1 MYATRYQTE
10 FSILEFCCN
19 KVFLSIK
26 IDEEPEEEP
35 EEEDKDIE
43 EDDSNENDA
52 IDDEADKDKDDD
64 DEVFKQIPLLQHRLI
79 AEQIFLDCLYTHFCF
94 ICPFNQWFTH

>member
-1 MYATRYQTE
+1 M
-10 FSILEFCCN
+10 
-19 KVFLSIK
+19 FLSFK

-52 IDDEADKDKDDD
+52 IDDEGDKDKDD
-64 DEVFKQIPLLQHRLI
+64 DEVFKQIPLLQQRLI
-79 AEQIFLDCLYTHFCF
+79 AEQIFLNFCTHISVLFF
-94 ICPFNQWFTH
+94 LLTRVLRINSS